1 MPRSGPRKVYRYSDE
16 FKLTAV
22 RLTQQPGMQVQ
33 TVAAA
38 LEIHPFMLSK
48 WRKDVK
54 DGRLRGRPP
63 KAPPA
68 GPAREIAQLQALERK
83 YAELK
88 EEHAL
93 LKKAIRFWSARK
105 ASGAPSSITSSPRV
119 KTFSSK
125 SRRSVAATASR
136 RAGSTRGAAGARVS
150 TRARTGT

>member
-1 MPRSGPRKVYRYSDE
+1 MPRSGPRKIYRYSDE

-22 RLTQQPGMQVQ
+22 RLSQQPGMQVQ
-33 TVAAA
+33 TVAGA

-68 GPAREIAQLQALERK
+68 GPAREIAQLHALERK

-88 EEHAL
+88 EEHDL

-105 ASGAPSSITSSPRV
+105 ANGSPSSSTSSRS
-119 KTFSSK
+119 TTAST
-125 SRRSVAATASR
+125 SRPSVAATASR
-136 RAGSTRGAAGARVS
+136 LQASTRGATARPA
-150 TRARTGT
+150 RARSRTGP